1 MYSDDV
7 KLKLH
12 SLLLIISLSFLTG
25 CSSETPTPAPQETTN
40 ESDYKTT
47 FDYLVFQACASFM
60 YKDYQRASQ
69 LFSAVEALADFD
81 AYDGYSVGIAQE
93 RENFDAARCY

>member
-1 MYSDDV
+1 MYSGEV
-7 KLKLH
+7 KIKIS
-12 SLLLIISLSFLTG
+12 SLLLIVSVLLLTN
-25 CSSETPTPAPQETTN
+25 CSSQTPTPAPQETTN

-60 YKDYQRASQ
+60 NKDYQRASQ
-69 LFSAVEALADFD
+69 LFGAVEALADFD
-81 AYDGYSVGIAQE
+81 AYDGYSVGIANE

>member
-1 MYSDDV
+1 MYSGDV
-7 KLKLH
+7 KLKLS
-12 SLLLIISLSFLTG
+12 SLLLIVSLSFLTG
-25 CSSETPTPAPQETTN
+25 CSSGTPTPAPQETTN

-47 FDYLVFQACASFM
+47 FDYLVFQACASFWN
-60 YKDYQRASQ
+60 KDYQRASQ
-69 LFSAVEALADFD
+69 LFGAVEALADFD

>member
-1 MYSDDV
+1 MYSGDV
-7 KLKLH
+7 NLKIS
-12 SLLLIISLSFLTG
+12 SLLLIVFLSFLTG
-25 CSSETPTPAPQETTN
+25 CSSGMSTPVTEETTN
-40 ESDYKTT
+40 ESEYKTT
-47 FDYLVFQACASFM
+47 FDYLVFQACAAFM

-69 LFSAVEALADFD
+69 LFGAVEALADFD

>member
-1 MYSDDV
+1 MYSNEV
-7 KLKLH
+7 KVKIA
-12 SLLLIISLSFLTG
+12 SLLLRASVLLLTS
-25 CSSETPTPAPQETTN
+25 CSSGTPVPSPQETTN

-60 YKDYQRASQ
+60 NKDYQRASQ
-69 LFSAVEALADFD
+69 LFGAVEALADFD
-81 AYDGYSVGIAQE
+81 AYDGYSVGIAKE

>member
-1 MYSDDV
+1 M
-7 KLKLH
+7 KLKLS
-12 SLLLIISLSFLTG
+12 SLLLIVSLSFLTG
-25 CSSETPTPAPQETTN
+25 CSSGTPTPAPQETTN

-47 FDYLVFQACASFM
+47 FDYLVFQACASFWN
-60 YKDYQRASQ
+60 KDYQRASQ
-69 LFSAVEALADFD
+69 LFGAVEALADFD

>member
-1 MYSDDV
+1 MV
-7 KLKLH
+7 
-12 SLLLIISLSFLTG
+12 ISLSLLVS
-25 CSSETPTPAPQETTN
+25 CSSETPAPAPQETTS
-40 ESDYKTT
+40 ESEYKTT
-47 FDYLVFQACASFM
+47 LDYLVFQACASFM

-69 LFSAVEALADFD
+69 LFGAVEALADFD

>member
-1 MYSDDV
+1 M
-7 KLKLH
+7 KLKVRY
-12 SLLLIISLSFLTG
+12 LLLIISLSLLVS
-25 CSSETPTPAPQETTN
+25 CSSETPAPAPQETTS
-40 ESDYKTT
+40 ESEYKTT

-69 LFSAVEALADFD
+69 LFGAVEALADFD
-81 AYDGYSVGIAQE
+81 AYDGYSIGIAQE

>member
-1 MYSDDV
+1 MYSGFR
-7 KLKLH
+7 KLKIR
-12 SLLLIISLSFLTG
+12 SIVLILSLSILTS
-25 CSSETPTPAPQETTN
+25 CSSETPAPAPQETKS

-47 FDYLVFQACASFM
+47 FDYLVFQACASFWD
-60 YKDYQRASQ
+60 KDYQRASQ
-69 LFSAVEALADFD
+69 LFGAVEALADFD